1 MTSILP
7 NLGGNNPYQ
16 TPVSDYNLIM
26 STRQIRLSTFEQIKD
41 RLKEYSGKKIN
52 IVLRDRTVLFGE
64 LKSVDNTQLKFINMR
79 LEPVSLS
86 IHEISE
92 VYLDFKE

>member
-1 MTSILP
+1 
-7 NLGGNNPYQ
+7 
-16 TPVSDYNLIM
+16 M

-52 IVLRDRTVLFGE
+52 IVLHDRTVLFGE